1 MILVLK
7 RTGDSQ
13 KTLVNTEFVAVI
25 KPQGTGAKIVLS
37 GVDSG
42 EKEQFV
48 VETVEDILSI
58 MKNERK

>member
-7 RTGDSQ
+7 KTGDSQ
-13 KTLVNTEFVAVI
+13 KILINTAFLAAV
-25 KPQGTGAKIVLS
+25 KPQGTGAKLVLS

-48 VETVEDILSI
+48 VESVEDILSI
-58 MKNERK
+58 MKNER